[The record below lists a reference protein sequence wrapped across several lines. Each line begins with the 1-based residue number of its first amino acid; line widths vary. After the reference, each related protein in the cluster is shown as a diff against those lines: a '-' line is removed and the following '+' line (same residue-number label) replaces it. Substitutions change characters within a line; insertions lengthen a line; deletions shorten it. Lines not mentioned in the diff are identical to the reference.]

1 MHSTRQTDV
10 CIAIDFGTTFTGVAW
25 MVPTGP
31 DSSIRVLPG
40 DPITQK
46 FPTILA
52 KHEPG
57 KWGSDCQNMYEEDKW
72 RAFKIYLDQAQLRKA
87 HECGVSW
94 APDSADRALKIAK
107 DYLGH
112 LHDHICRHLPASA
125 STIDQLE
132 INPFSHKS
140 WGNCKIDFIFSVPT
154 TWDWGQRAAF
164 RDIVKEAGFG
174 RERNHQ
180 IILGLTEAE
189 AASVYALCM
198 CKDGSF
204 NKNDTILSID
214 MGGGTTDIAF
224 VDVEAL
230 DPHKIKLVQQVK
242 GVDSGSKWIDKDFER
257 FVADEL
263 GGSKN
268 AQLKRISREMSQG
281 NPFQHEKLR
290 LGFPE
295 QLNMLEIPI
304 PRNGLRNI
312 HGSNGEKTTITLPR
326 RELERFF
333 DSQVNKIAMCTD
345 DALNNFWDS
354 VQKQVDHVI
363 LSGGLGGSKYMLTE
377 LKDWISKKGPRWV
390 NGATVH
396 VCPNPQLAVVY
407 GLLMNQ
413 RQNVL
418 QTRIARV
425 NIGVVE
431 KEHNEKL
438 PDGTEIHWLLRRGQK
453 RTTGQEFSKTFV
465 KSIDYKGN
473 KLWNVEVF
481 RSDNDS
487 RYLPNTTGDGVESIG
502 VLSVESTGRLRK
514 RSMFRTTKVPYKVNL
529 HIDAVGD
536 YRVEISGDHVNSS
549 THLHPIQE

>member
-10 CIAIDFGTTFTGVAW
+10 CVAIDFGTTFTGVAW

-31 DSSIRVLPG
+31 GSGIQVLPG
-40 DPITQK
+40 DPVAQK

-94 APDSADRALKIAK
+94 APDSADRALRIAK

-112 LHDHICRHLPASA
+112 LYDHICRHLSASA
-125 STIDQLE
+125 FTFDQFE

-140 WGNCKIDFIFSVPT
+140 WGDCKIDFIFSVPT
-154 TWDWGQRAAF
+154 TWDWGQRATF
-164 RDIVKEAGFG
+164 RDIVNKAGFG

-189 AASVYALCM
+189 AASVYALCTR
-198 CKDGSF
+198 KDGSF
-204 NKNDTILSID
+204 NKNDIILSID

-224 VDVEAL
+224 VEVEAL
-230 DPHKIKLVQQVK
+230 NPHKIKLVQQVK
-242 GVDSGSKWIDKDFER
+242 GVDSGSMWIDKDFER
-257 FVADEL
+257 FAADEL
-263 GGSKN
+263 GGSQN
-268 AQLKRISREMSQG
+268 AQLNRISHEMSQG
-281 NPFQHEKLR
+281 NPFQREKLR
-290 LGFPE
+290 LGVPE
-295 QLNMLEIPI
+295 
-304 PRNGLRNI
+304 
-312 HGSNGEKTTITLPR
+312 

-333 DSQVNKIAMCTD
+333 DSQFNKIAICTD
-345 DALNNFWDS
+345 DALNDFWDG
-354 VQKQVDHVI
+354 VQKRVDHVV

-396 VCPNPQLAVVY
+396 VCPGPQLAVVY
-407 GLLMNQ
+407 GLLLN
-413 RQNVL
+413 RLQNIL
-418 QTRIARV
+418 RTRISRV

-431 KEHNEKL
+431 KEDNETL
-438 PDGTEIHWLLRRGQK
+438 PPGTEIHWLLRRGQK
-453 RTTGQEFSKTFV
+453 RTTGQEFSKTLV
-465 KSIDYKGN
+465 KSINYKGN
-473 KLWNVEVF
+473 KLWNMEVF

-502 VLSVESTGRLRK
+502 VLSVEFTGRLRK
-514 RSMFRTTKVPYKVNL
+514 RNMFMTTKVPYKVSL

-549 THLHPIQE
+549 THLHPIQVLSPNRIISSPIYNPITIIEINGQR